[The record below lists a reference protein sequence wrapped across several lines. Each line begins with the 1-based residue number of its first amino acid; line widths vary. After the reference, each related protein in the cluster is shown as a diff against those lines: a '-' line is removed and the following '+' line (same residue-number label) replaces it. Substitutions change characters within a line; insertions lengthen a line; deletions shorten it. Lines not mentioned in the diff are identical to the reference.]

1 MSEHDQTTPPS
12 DDDRSGEQPL
22 NETIDSNV
30 DSDKNDEVVQTVGWS
45 MSAMVIFLGIIGF
58 VIGLDSRGIGPI
70 LICGFSALLIV
81 GGFILNQLGN
91 SKTFKPK
98 WRMRF
103 SIRTMLIVVT
113 LISVVLG
120 GTRLWVLCNT
130 KYQVEAYLF
139 VDEDFEKNLE
149 TAEDWY
155 EHVVEHAEIFG
166 YEFVDQGPDPRL
178 YEWQSADS
186 RSTSNTDIT
195 YGPFFVFGN
204 PMRKGASYSVSAN
217 YFTID
222 KKQAELMEQVK
233 AVVDGNPN
241 LKFPKLKI
249 VLVRLDSFSKTTI
262 VEGDPRK
269 LEAP

>member
-12 DDDRSGEQPL
+12 DDDRSGEQRL
-22 NETIDSNV
+22 NETMDSNV
-30 DSDKNDEVVQTVGWS
+30 ASDKNDEGVQTVGS
-45 MSAMVIFLGIIGF
+45 NMSAMVIFLGIIGF
-58 VIGLDSRGIGPI
+58 IIGLDSRGIGSI
-70 LICGFSALLIV
+70 LICSFSALVIV

-91 SKTFKPK
+91 SETVKPI

-103 SIRTMLIVVT
+103 SIRTMLIVVA

-120 GTRLWVLCNT
+120 GTRLWVLWNT
-130 KYQVEAYLF
+130 KYTLEAYLF

-155 EHVVEHAEIFG
+155 EQSVEHAEIFG
-166 YEFVDQGPDPRL
+166 YEFVDLGPDPRK
-178 YEWQSADS
+178 YNTEFMYPSISNADIKY
-186 RSTSNTDIT
+186 R
-195 YGPFFVFGN
+195 PFVGSWYPLRFG
-204 PMRKGASYSVSAN
+204 AAYSVGAN

-222 KKQAELMEQVK
+222 KRQAELKEQIK

-249 VLVRLDSFSKTTI
+249 VLFRFDSGSKTTI
-262 VEGDPRK
+262 AEVDPRK